1 MTHRAAGLLS
11 GRFLLLLAMACATS
25 LRAQDPR
32 DSLFAKAS
40 NEFDDMRQ
48 VQMLVTVLDPALGPP
63 RGVWSAAIQLLA
75 QTLTDVG
82 QDSTATFWLRW
93 AIRIAPD
100 LQPDFA
106 QFPLVATVFRAA
118 RQFVDSSRTSGDS
131 VTMTTWRWAAEDARD
146 SVGRIE
152 LAAAAQMVPLQVSV
166 DGVGPLG
173 PGAIAQVAPGSYEV
187 RASASGYDSV
197 RVTREMLPG
206 VTTVL
211 EFRLHQVVAQVPP
224 PQLPSAH
231 PGHLVSP
238 RGKRFPW
245 VWAALGAAGAGTAAF
260 LLLRHPSGSI
270 SITVPN
276 PP

>member
-40 NEFDDMRQ
+40 NEFDDIRQ

-93 AIRIAPD
+93 AIRLAPD
-100 LQPDFA
+100 LQPDSV
-106 QFPLVATVFRAA
+106 QFPRVATVFRAA
-118 RQFVDSSRTSGDS
+118 RQFVNQSRASGDS
-131 VTMTTWRWAAEDARD
+131 VTVTTWLWPAKDLKDTIGWIQHAATPDA
-146 SVGRIE
+146 VPV
-152 LAAAAQMVPLQVSV
+152 QMSV

-173 PGAIAQVAPGSYEV
+173 PDAIAQVAPGSYEV

-197 RVTREMLPG
+197 RVTREVLPG

-211 EFRLHQVVAQVPP
+211 DFRLAPVLAQVPAL
-224 PQLPSAH
+224 QLPPA
-231 PGHLVSP
+231 PPVHLISP

-276 PP
+276 PQ